1 MVEGETAYYV
11 VRLEQQFDE
20 EATENE
26 KELII
31 SDREDTQYE
40 NLVQE
45 WTDAA
50 EMEVE
55 NSVWNKV
62 KVTDT
67 QPYELKQAETEDTG
81 TTDSTGSTDGT
92 DAETTDGTGD
102 AADSTEEARSAE
114 AADGAES
121 TDSTDAGQAAED
133 GEDTQTDG
141 TAEETAEE

>member
-1 MVEGETAYYV
+1 MDALAKEVDENLSAVERTFSSSGEGDETTDQAIKDAVADLEDGQVVSQVVEGETAYYV

-55 NSVWNKV
+55 NSV
-62 KVTDT
+62 
-67 QPYELKQAETEDTG
+67 
-81 TTDSTGSTDGT
+81 
-92 DAETTDGTGD
+92 
-102 AADSTEEARSAE
+102 
-114 AADGAES
+114 
-121 TDSTDAGQAAED
+121 
-133 GEDTQTDG
+133 
-141 TAEETAEE
+141 

>member
-1 MVEGETAYYV
+1 MSELNNTN
-11 VRLEQQFDE
+11 LEKL
-20 EATENE
+20 EN
-26 KELII
+26 
-31 SDREDTQYE
+31 
-40 NLVQE
+40 
-45 WTDAA
+45 A

-81 TTDSTGSTDGT
+81 TTDSTGSTDG
-92 DAETTDGTGD
+92 
-102 AADSTEEARSAE
+102 
-114 AADGAES
+114 AES

>member
-1 MVEGETAYYV
+1 MVSQVVEGETAYYV

-92 DAETTDGTGD
+92 GD
-102 AADSTEEARSAE
+102 AADSTEEAGSAE

>member
-1 MVEGETAYYV
+1 MADLEDGQVVSQVVEGETAYYV

-81 TTDSTGSTDGT
+81 TTDSTGSTDG
-92 DAETTDGTGD
+92 
-102 AADSTEEARSAE
+102 
-114 AADGAES
+114 AES